1 MNYNRSYLAG
11 ALIGIGGMA
20 FLSVES
26 RVLGAALFSLGLL
39 AVIILECNLYTGKV
53 GYISKKSEIGTL
65 AIMCLHNF
73 IGAAV
78 AGAAAYIL
86 MRDSQAAASLAEKK
100 LNLPLI
106 DVCIKSILC
115 GVMIYLAVELYKRSK
130 QILLVVMPIMIFI
143 LCGFEHCVADVF
155 YFAAAG
161 IINLRAALF
170 IVICILGNA
179 IGSLAVSLLMK
190 CK

>member
-1 MNYNRSYLAG
+1 MNYNKSYLAG
-11 ALIGIGGMA
+11 ALIGIGGFM
-20 FLSVES
+20 FLSAENHV
-26 RVLGAALFSLGLL
+26 VGAALFSLGLL
-39 AVIILECNLYTGKV
+39 AVIVLECNLYTGKV
-53 GYISKKSEIGTL
+53 GYISDKSEIGTL

-78 AGAAAYIL
+78 VGVSAYIL
-86 MRDSQAAASLAEKK
+86 LRGNQTAAALVQKK
-100 LNLPLI
+100 LALPLI
-106 DVCIKSILC
+106 DVCIKSVLC

-130 QILLVVMPIMIFI
+130 QILLVIMPVMIFI

-161 IINLRAALF
+161 EISVRAVVF
-170 IVICILGNA
+170 IAICVLGNA
-179 IGSLAVSLLMK
+179 VGSLAVSLLMK

>member
-1 MNYNRSYLAG
+1 MNYNKSYLAG
-11 ALIGIGGMA
+11 ALIGIGGFV
-20 FLSVES
+20 FLSTEN
-26 RVLGAALFSLGLL
+26 RVVGAALFSLGLL

-53 GYISKKSEIGTL
+53 GYISDKSEIGTL

-73 IGAAV
+73 IGAAAV
-78 AGAAAYIL
+78 GASAYIL
-86 MRDSQAAASLAEKK
+86 FRGNQTAAALAGKK
-100 LNLPLI
+100 LALPLI
-106 DVCIKSILC
+106 DVCIRAILC

-130 QILLVVMPIMIFI
+130 QILLVVMPVMIFI

-161 IINLRAALF
+161 EISVRAILF
-170 IVICILGNA
+170 IVICVLGNA
-179 IGSLAVSLLMK
+179 AGSLAVSLLMK